1 MVKVAVG
8 IIQLGSQVLVCQR
21 KKNARYGLQWEFP
34 GGKLENGELPEQC
47 LQRELREELS
57 IEATIGAEIHHQ
69 SWTYPDAGSFEVS
82 YYLVS
87 SYSGFIK
94 NNVFEH
100 IRWIPVSELG
110 AIAMLEGNKE
120 VVALLKT
127 SSASPLSGGLNNAH
141 GQNNHSKPA

>member
-8 IIQLGSQVLVCQR
+8 IIKMGSQVLVCQR

-34 GGKLENGELPEQC
+34 GGKLENGESLEQC

-57 IEATIGAEIHHQ
+57 IEATVGAEFHHQ

-82 YYLVS
+82 YYLVP

-100 IRWIPVSELG
+100 IRWIPMSEIGMLD
-110 AIAMLEGNKE
+110 MLEGNKE
-120 VVALLKT
+120 VVALLAK
-127 SSASPLSGGLNNAH
+127 
-141 GQNNHSKPA
+141 QSKLI